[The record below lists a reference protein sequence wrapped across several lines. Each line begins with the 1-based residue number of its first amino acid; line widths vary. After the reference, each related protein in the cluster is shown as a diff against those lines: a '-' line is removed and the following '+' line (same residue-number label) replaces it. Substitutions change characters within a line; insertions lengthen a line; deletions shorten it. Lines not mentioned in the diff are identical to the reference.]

1 MGDYYVK
8 ILKESIL
15 PDDLDLSKTVYA
27 NVSVP
32 MADAINDEK
41 RNKEHLEN
49 IIKDRLEYYKEV
61 PPIEKPRLYIKNAY
75 TGEKLTLDESLFK
88 SIKEAIS
95 SENIDDTKYEY
106 FIYVPDDKRGMNKI
120 SRDLMNKFGGSYAS
134 RKGYLWAYIAPD
146 YETADEALDY
156 AKRTYTDK
164 SFDIDKVE
172 RKEKPKYVFDLDDD
186 LWTKVY
192 DDLTRTQQNK
202 AKSAGYDYSKTIK
215 TDINGDILVYGHTI
229 EDLDAAID
237 VAKKHN
243 VEYDIDPYS
252 TGMKYLSHMVRI
264 HIPDESIP
272 DQYIP
277 DNRIDKSKKKD
288 QI

>member
-1 MGDYYVK
+1 MK
-8 ILKESIL
+8 ILKENIL

-27 NVSVP
+27 NVPVP

-41 RNKEHLEN
+41 RNKEHLDA
-49 IIKDRLEYYKEV
+49 IMKDRLEYYKEV
-61 PPIEKPRLYIKNAY
+61 PPIEKPTLYIKNAY

-88 SIKEAIS
+88 SIKEYVS
-95 SENIDDTKYEY
+95 SEDIDDTKYEY

-164 SFDIDKVE
+164 SFDIDKIE

-202 AKSAGYDYSKTIK
+202 AKSAGYDYSKTLK
-215 TDINGDILVYGHTI
+215 TDINGNILVYGHTI

-237 VAKKHN
+237 VAKKHD
-243 VEYDIDPYS
+243 VKYEIDPYS

-264 HIPDESIP
+264 HIPDEDIS

>member
-1 MGDYYVK
+1 MK

-41 RNKEHLEN
+41 RNKEHLD
-49 IIKDRLEYYKEV
+49 IIMKDRLEYYKEV

-88 SIKEAIS
+88 SIKEGIS
-95 SENIDDTKYEY
+95 SEDIDDTKYEY

-252 TGMKYLSHMVRI
+252 TGMRY
-264 HIPDESIP
+264 
-272 DQYIP
+272 
-277 DNRIDKSKKKD
+277 
-288 QI
+288 